1 MGAGVRRRFIAA
13 AAEREMEH
21 AMSGRLRAA
30 LLVTGVLGLGLVGA
44 AAAHDSGSD
53 GFRGHGRWSTL
64 TPEDRAAF
72 ADARIA
78 GLHAGLK
85 LNADQE
91 KLWPPVEAALRDMVK
106 LRQQRRA
113 ALRDRPNI
121 SDDAPAALRAMA
133 DAATARGEAL
143 RKLADGSQPLYASL
157 DEGQKRRAMILA
169 RPMGDHRHGG
179 WHRHRDDARG
189 PGDDDR

>member
-91 KLWPPVEAALRDMVK
+91 KLWPPVEAALRD
-106 LRQQRRA
+106 
-113 ALRDRPNI
+113 RPNI

-143 RKLADGSQPLYASL
+143 RKLADVSQPLYASL

>member
-1 MGAGVRRRFIAA
+1 
-13 AAEREMEH
+13 
-21 AMSGRLRAA
+21 MSGRLRAA
-30 LLVTGVLGLGLVGA
+30 LLVTGALGLGLVGA
-44 AAAHDSGSD
+44 AAAHDRGSD
-53 GFRGHGRWSTL
+53 GFRGHGRWSAL

-113 ALRDRPNI
+113 AMRDRPKM

-133 DAATARGEAL
+133 DAASAR
-143 RKLADGSQPLYASL
+143 
-157 DEGQKRRAMILA
+157 A
-169 RPMGDHRHGG
+169 RPCASSPTPPSRST
-179 WHRHRDDARG
+179 RASTRARSG
-189 PGDDDR
+189 AP

>member
-1 MGAGVRRRFIAA
+1 MRAVGRCRVIAA
-13 AAEREMEH
+13 ATEREMEH

-30 LLVTGVLGLGLVGA
+30 LLVTGALGLGLVGA
-44 AAAHDSGSD
+44 AAAHDRGSD
-53 GFRGHGRWSTL
+53 GFRGHGRWSAL

-106 LRQQRRA
+106 LRQQRREA
-113 ALRDRPNI
+113 MPDRPKM

-133 DAATARGEAL
+133 DAASARGEAL
-143 RKLADGSQPLYASL
+143 RKLADAAQPLYASL

-169 RPMGDHRHGG
+169 RPMGGHRHGG
-179 WHRHRDDARG
+179 WHRHRDDERG
-189 PGDDDR
+189 PGGDDR

>member
-1 MGAGVRRRFIAA
+1 
-13 AAEREMEH
+13 
-21 AMSGRLRAA
+21 MSQRLRAA
-30 LLVTGVLGLGLVGA
+30 ILVTGVLGLGLVGPA
-44 AAAHDSGSD
+44 VAHAGGPD
-53 GFRGHGRWSTL
+53 GVRGHGRWSAL

-78 GLHAGLK
+78 GLHTGLK

-106 LRQQRRA
+106 LRQQRREA
-113 ALRDRPNI
+113 MRDRPKM

-133 DAATARGEAL
+133 DATTARGEAL
-143 RKLADGSQPLYASL
+143 RKLADASQPLYASL

-169 RPMGDHRHGG
+169 RPMGGHRHDG
-179 WHRHRDDARG
+179 WHHRRDDEHG
-189 PGDDDR
+189 PGGGDR

>member
-1 MGAGVRRRFIAA
+1 MRVVGRRRVIAA
-13 AAEREMEH
+13 AAERKMEH
-21 AMSGRLRAA
+21 AMTGRLSAA

-44 AAAHDSGSD
+44 AAAHDRSAD
-53 GFRGHGRWSTL
+53 GARGHGRWSAL

-113 ALRDRPNI
+113 AMRDRPKI
-121 SDDAPAALRAMA
+121 AEDAPAALRAMA
-133 DAATARGEAL
+133 DATTARGEAL
-143 RKLADGSQPLYASL
+143 RKLADASQPLYASL

-169 RPMGDHRHGG
+169 RPMGGHRHGG
-179 WHRHRDDARG
+179 WHHHRDGERG
-189 PGDDDR
+189 PGGDDR

>member
-1 MGAGVRRRFIAA
+1 
-13 AAEREMEH
+13 
-21 AMSGRLRAA
+21 MSGRLRAA
-30 LLVTGVLGLGLVGA
+30 LLVTGALGLGLVGA
-44 AAAHDSGSD
+44 AVAHDGGSD
-53 GFRGHGRWSTL
+53 GFRGRGHGSAL
-64 TPEDRAAF
+64 SPEDRAAF

-106 LRQQRRA
+106 LRQQRREA
-113 ALRDRPNI
+113 MRDRPKM

-133 DAATARGEAL
+133 DATTARGEAL
-143 RKLADGSQPLYASL
+143 RKLADASQPLYASL

-169 RPMGDHRHGG
+169 PPMGGHRHDG
-179 WHRHRDDARG
+179 WHHRRDDEHG
-189 PGDDDR
+189 PGGGDR